1 MITRDVLASQIRNY
15 LQHRIT
21 RSGLVEWAEY
31 AMMEEV
37 FDDRDLDAIRD
48 ITARL
53 GLADVR
59 EFGLTWEDCEDYLSR
74 LGYRTKVDVVQA
86 SS

>member
-1 MITRDVLASQIRNY
+1 MITRDVVASQIRNY

-21 RSGLVEWAEY
+21 RAALVEWAEH
-31 AMMEEV
+31 AMMDEE
-37 FDDRDLDAIRD
+37 FDARDFDSLRD

-53 GLADVR
+53 GLADAR
-59 EFGLTWEDCEDYLSR
+59 EFGVTWEEFESYLSQ

-86 SS
+86 S

>member
-21 RSGLVEWAEY
+21 RAALVDWAEH
-31 AMMEEV
+31 AMMDEE
-37 FDDRDLDAIRD
+37 FDVRDFDALRD

-53 GLADVR
+53 GLTDAR
-59 EFGLTWEDCEDYLSR
+59 EFGVTWEEFEQYLSQ

-86 SS
+86 S

>member
-21 RSGLVEWAEY
+21 RAALVEWAEH
-31 AMMEEV
+31 AMMDEE
-37 FDDRDLDAIRD
+37 FDTRDFDTLRD

-53 GLADVR
+53 GLADAR
-59 EFGLTWEDCEDYLSR
+59 EFGVTWEEFEGYLSQ
-74 LGYRTKVDVVQA
+74 LGYRTKVDVVRA
-86 SS
+86 G

>member
-21 RSGLVEWAEY
+21 RAALVDWAEQ
-31 AMMEEV
+31 AMMNEE
-37 FDDRDLDAIRD
+37 FDARDFDTLRE

-59 EFGLTWEDCEDYLSR
+59 EFGPTWEEFERYLSQ
-74 LGYRTKVDVVQA
+74 LGYRAKVDVVQA
-86 SS
+86 S

>member
-21 RSGLVEWAEY
+21 RAALVDWAEH
-31 AMMEEV
+31 AMMDEE
-37 FDDRDLDAIRD
+37 FDDRDFKALRD

-53 GLADVR
+53 GLADSR
-59 EFGLTWEDCEDYLSR
+59 EFGVTWEEFESYLSQ
-74 LGYRTKVDVVQA
+74 LGYRTKVDVVRA
-86 SS
+86 G

>member
-21 RSGLVEWAEY
+21 RSALVEWAEH
-31 AMMEEV
+31 AMMNEE
-37 FDDRDLDAIRD
+37 FDSRDLHTLRD

-59 EFGLTWEDCEDYLSR
+59 EFDVTWEEFERYLAQ
-74 LGYRTKVDVVQA
+74 LGYQAKIDVVEA
-86 SS
+86 S